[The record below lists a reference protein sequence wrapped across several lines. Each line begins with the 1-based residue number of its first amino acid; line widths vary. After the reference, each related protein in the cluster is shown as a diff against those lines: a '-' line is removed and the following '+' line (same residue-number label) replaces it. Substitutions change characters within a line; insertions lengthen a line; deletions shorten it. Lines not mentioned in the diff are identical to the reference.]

1 MKRFFTFGLLAVAA
15 TLLQGCFFGSGGS
28 SAPPPNN
35 VVATAKDSRVVLT
48 WDMLPGVQYWIWE
61 STVPGVTPLNCSSDA
76 SCYTAVNVT
85 SPASISTYISGTST
99 PLVNGTTYYYSLNG
113 RSGGG
118 PGGSGSLA
126 VSATPRFSG
135 ATWAPG
141 TAATAN
147 SLRGVTY
154 GTTTTGTTTTG
165 TLFVAVGD
173 NGALYSST
181 DVGSSLTNGNNWVAA
196 ASNPK
201 PATNFRG
208 ATYDTGLVKY
218 LAAGSG
224 GVILQSLDGTNW
236 TSTNNSAYTSDLYA
250 IANNGASTIVAT
262 GATGTILTSQDGGST
277 WATQTIAGTP
287 ALNGVTY
294 GYTASGVYRFVA
306 VGAGG
311 TLLWSADSTGTV
323 WTAASLPAPITT
335 TSIFT
340 GVTYGIV
347 NSIGTFAAV
356 TADGYVTTSTDGI
369 TWTAPVAVSATLNT
383 VTASSNAVT
392 SSFVAVDNAGNIF
405 RSIDGGVT
413 WPKVYTG
420 TAALFAITHG
430 ALLDYS
436 AVGISGLNLYSD

>member
-1 MKRFFTFGLLAVAA
+1 MKRIFTFSLVALAAA
-15 TLLQGCFFGSGGS
+15 LLQGCFFGSGGS

-35 VVATAKDSRVVLT
+35 VVATAKDSRVLLT
-48 WDMLPGVQYWIWE
+48 WDMVPGVQYWIWE
-61 STVPGVTPLNCSSDA
+61 STVPGVTPLNCSSSA

-99 PLVNGTTYYYSLNG
+99 PISNGITYYYSING
-113 RSGGG
+113 RTGGG
-118 PGGSGSLA
+118 PGGPGSLA
-126 VSATPRFSG
+126 VSATPRLSG
-135 ATWAPG
+135 ATWTAG
-141 TAATAN
+141 TAATTS
-147 SLRGVTY
+147 SLRGVTS
-154 GTTTTGTTTTG
+154 GTTASGTM
-165 TLFVAVGD
+165 FVVVGD
-173 NGALYSST
+173 GGALYSST
-181 DVGSSLTNGNNWVAA
+181 DIGSSLSNGNNWVAA
-196 ASNPK
+196 NSNP
-201 PATNFRG
+201 ATSTNFRG
-208 ATYDTGLVKY
+208 ATFDAALVKY

-236 TSTNNSAYTSDLYA
+236 TSTNNSAYTNDLYA

-262 GATGTILTSQDGGST
+262 GATGTILTSQDGGAT

-294 GYTASGVYRFVA
+294 GYTSSGVYRFVA

-311 TLLWSADSTGTV
+311 TLLWSADGTGTA

-347 NSIGTFAAV
+347 NSVGTFAAV

-369 TWTAPVAVSATLNT
+369 TWTAPVHVSTTLNA
-383 VTASSNAVT
+383 VTASLNGYT

-413 WPKVYTG
+413 WPQVYTG
-420 TAALFAITHG
+420 AGALYAVAHG